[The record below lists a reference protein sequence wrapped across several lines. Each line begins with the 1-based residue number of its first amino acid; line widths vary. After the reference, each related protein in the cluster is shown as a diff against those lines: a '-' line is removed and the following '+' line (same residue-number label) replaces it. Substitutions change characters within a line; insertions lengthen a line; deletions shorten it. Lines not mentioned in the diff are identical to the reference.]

1 MVVHLRRL
9 VGKCDQRA
17 GDGAPAPLSAIWQ
30 EAESEANRNALVRLV
45 VSNLF
50 GQNAAAIADAEA
62 AYETMWAQDV
72 AAMVGYHTGA
82 SAAAA

>member
-1 MVVHLRRL
+1 
-9 VGKCDQRA
+9 
-17 GDGAPAPLSAIWQ
+17 
-30 EAESEANRNALVRLV
+30 VRLV

-50 GQNAAAIADAEA
+50 GQNAAAIANAEA

-72 AAMVGYHTGA
+72 AAMMGYHTGA